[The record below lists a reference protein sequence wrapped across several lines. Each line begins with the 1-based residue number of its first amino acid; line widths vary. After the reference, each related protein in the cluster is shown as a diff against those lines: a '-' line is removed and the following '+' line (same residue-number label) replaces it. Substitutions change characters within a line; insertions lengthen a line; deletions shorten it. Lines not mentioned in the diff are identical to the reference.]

1 MEEVTVTFDA
11 SVTGHRRGRV
21 VILSLSLSL
30 SLGSLSAEEEL
41 QVFIARHLGGPQCRL
56 VYVAQRD
63 ALYPTG

>member
-21 VILSLSLSL
+21 VILSLSL